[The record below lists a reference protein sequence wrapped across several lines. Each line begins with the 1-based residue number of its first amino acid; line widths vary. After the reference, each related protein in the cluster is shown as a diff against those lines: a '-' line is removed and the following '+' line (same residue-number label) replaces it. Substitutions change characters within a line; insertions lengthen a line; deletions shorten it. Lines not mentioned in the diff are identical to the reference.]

1 MKWQGVKSLVF
12 GGRPQNGPMQAIGG
26 VKGAQAA
33 ELTTFNTF
41 QKFLTVLQQGS
52 VEDGDPI
59 FSKKQIQRYKEVFPG
74 VSTPSL
80 PFSDIG
86 VNLQNQY
93 APGDDVTPL
102 QFVYEPADCRLFY
115 TYDNIKEPATTWAK
129 AARTY
134 WGKGKC
140 VNGSDKPSPSAKPS
154 SSSALPSA
162 TPSSSVL
169 F

>member
-1 MKWQGVKSLVF
+1 
-12 GGRPQNGPMQAIGG
+12 MQAIGG

-52 VEDGDPI
+52 IKDHDPI
-59 FSKKQIQRYKEVFPG
+59 FSKEQIQRYKEVAPG
-74 VSTPSL
+74 VNTPPL

-115 TYDNIKEPATTWAK
+115 TYENIKEPATTWAK

-169 F
+169 FE